1 MPYSLHTQRQELDQP
16 LIKPKSPAT
25 SRTHMSLSYAGLYG
39 KSHEESGR
47 LIDCYIEVKI
57 DGLQSQVTSRT
68 LFQNSTTNDIENATF
83 VARVAEGALV
93 TSIDCFVE
101 RSDGQATS
109 RRNNLNSRLERRA
122 VKNVTHEGS
131 FFSCNLGRVERNR
144 DVVIFLKCGSCSFHF
159 CVPD

>member
-16 LIKPKSPAT
+16 SMMPKSPAT
-25 SRTHMSLSYAGLYG
+25 SRTRAGLPYAGLYG
-39 KSHEESGR
+39 KTHEESGH
-47 LIDCYIEVKI
+47 LIDCYVDVKI
-57 DGLQSQVTSRT
+57 DGLQSQITSRT
-68 LFQNSTTNDIENATF
+68 LFQNSTIDNIENATF
-83 VARVAEGALV
+83 VARVAESALV

-101 RSDGQATS
+101 RCDGQATS

-131 FFSCNLGRVERNR
+131 FFSCNLGPVEKNR
-144 DVVIFLKCGSCSFHF
+144 DVVIFLKYGTCSFYF